1 MAAKTN
7 TKKPTTKTST
17 SSGVKT
23 SGSASDALKAAAYN
37 AQKNPVSST
46 GESGKIEREQTTKV
60 PSFTYSAP
68 AAYSSQYAGQIDA
81 ALNNVTNFKYDPLQD
96 ASYKALAKVYTAN
109 GDRAAKSSMAD
120 AAALNGGYG
129 TSYAVSAAQQ
139 MRNQYNSELASRIPE
154 LEQNAYNRNLN
165 TLSALRD
172 ADDTAYG
179 RYRDSVADSQW
190 QAQFD
195 YTKYNDDRY
204 FGLDVDQFKHQV
216 ENDDRDFGLREKY
229 YNKIDLPT
237 SIANNKN
244 TNTATKL
251 MGKKG
256 SSSGSGSG
264 GGSSYS
270 GAGGYSYLG
279 GGSNPFGT
287 IWSGAS
293 KRANGT
299 KTTTK
304 PKGNGSK
311 GKSTKNKASNP
322 YPKYSPAWYG
332 WNNKNK

>member
-1 MAAKTN
+1 MATKTT
-7 TKKPTTKTST
+7 TKKPT

-23 SGSASDALKAAAYN
+23 SGSASSALKAAAAN
-37 AQKNPVSST
+37 AQKNPVSTT
-46 GESGKIEREQTTKV
+46 GKSGKIETAQPAAA
-60 PSFTYSAP
+60 PSFTYTAP

-81 ALNNVTNFKYDPLQD
+81 ALNNVTNFKYEPLQD

-195 YTKYNDDRY
+195 YTKYNDDR
-204 FGLDVDQFKHQV
+204 
-216 ENDDRDFGLREKY
+216 DFGLREKY

-237 SIANNKN
+237 SKANNKN
-244 TNTATKL
+244 TNKATKL

-256 SSSGSGSG
+256 SSSGKGSG

-287 IWSGAS
+287 MWSGAS
-293 KRANGT
+293 KQANST

-311 GKSTKNKASNP
+311 GKSTKGKATNP
-322 YPKYSPAWYG
+322 YPKYSPAWFG
-332 WNNKNK
+332 WNNNHK

>member
-1 MAAKTN
+1 MA
-7 TKKPTTKTST
+7 TKTTIKKTTAKKST

-23 SGSASDALKAAAYN
+23 SGSASSALVAAYN

-46 GESGKIEREQTTKV
+46 GTSGKIEREQTATV
-60 PSFTYSAP
+60 PSFTYTAP

-165 TLSALRD
+165 TLSALRE

-179 RYRDSVADSQW
+179 RYRDSVSDSQW
-190 QAQFD
+190 QAQFN
-195 YTKYNDDRY
+195 YGIYNDDRNY
-204 FGLDVDQFKHQV
+204 ALDLRGLEHTIDKD
-216 ENDDRDFGLREKY
+216 NAYLDIDRTTAKV
-229 YNKIDLPT
+229 
-237 SIANNKN
+237 NNKN
-244 TNTATKL
+244 TQASTGKIKTETRL
-251 MGKKG
+251 LKKG
-256 SSSGSGSG
+256 KSSGSGSG

-279 GGSNPFGT
+279 GSNPFGT
-287 IWSGAS
+287 MWSGAS
-293 KRANGT
+293 KQANST

-304 PKGNGSK
+304 QKGNGSK

>member
-1 MAAKTN
+1 MA
-7 TKKPTTKTST
+7 TKTTIKKTTAKKST

-23 SGSASDALKAAAYN
+23 SGSASSALVAAALN

-46 GESGKIEREQTTKV
+46 GKSGKIESEQTTTV
-60 PSFTYSAP
+60 PNFTYAAP

-165 TLSALRD
+165 TLSALRE

-179 RYRDSVADSQW
+179 RYRDSVSDSQW
-190 QAQFD
+190 QAQFN
-195 YTKYNDDRY
+195 YGIYNDDRNY
-204 FGLDVDQFKHQV
+204 ALDLRGLEHTIDKD
-216 ENDDRDFGLREKY
+216 NAYLDIDRTTAKV
-229 YNKIDLPT
+229 
-237 SIANNKN
+237 NNKN
-244 TNTATKL
+244 TQASTGKIKTETRL
-251 MGKKG
+251 LKKG
-256 SSSGSGSG
+256 KSSGSGSG

-279 GGSNPFGT
+279 GSNPFGT
-287 IWSGAS
+287 MWSGAS
-293 KRANGT
+293 KQANST

-304 PKGNGSK
+304 QKGNGSK